1 MKLKKLYSG
10 AVFRN
15 LKHEVAK
22 CKCLINPEFVMTR
35 HEWVG
40 YHFIRDGEYYIL
52 TKDNEVLHIGNAVFD
67 DISEKIYNVE
77 DSDWIITFRS
87 KKAKQIEDKYFENL
101 AE

>member
-1 MKLKKLYSG
+1 M
-10 AVFRN
+10 
-15 LKHEVAK
+15 
-22 CKCLINPEFVMTR
+22 
-35 HEWVG
+35 
-40 YHFIRDGEYYIL
+40 

-67 DISEKIYNVE
+67 DISEKVYNVE